1 MVGIANTKENITLET
16 DKMKEQVDTL
26 LNNETLI
33 ETVQNLVSKVV
44 ATTIISN
51 TTQISNIITASNT
64 FRLTGGEGG
73 CIMEGGYTRK
83 NVNQEITVKTDI
95 INQTRKDIINE
106 IVSVVNNNI
115 VANMEAMVEN
125 SDTSSNINKVGSTLG
140 GIVGGGVGVFT
151 NVADEAGDM
160 LSAILECTG
169 IANTCKSN
177 DVTSTEKDLIK
188 KYNLDNSFAI
198 KDSIDTSNDISG
210 NITKDELTNIINSI
224 IGSNVL
230 EFEVC
235 PEEINIINF
244 KQKLS
249 IVNITANESITAFSN
264 KVATNFINTV
274 EKVLTSMVE
283 NVKDES
289 ITDINS
295 DIANMGI
302 AAAAVIKSGG
312 EAVGKV
318 VESSGEAVSK
328 TVDSVGEGSGN
339 LISSLGKTIGKS
351 LGSLAMPLLIIGI
364 IGIIGVIFY
373 MVVLPQLKKFG
384 KTQM

>member
-51 TTQISNIITASNT
+51 TAQISNIITASNT

>member
-230 EFEVC
+230 EFDVC

-249 IVNITANESITAFSN
+249 IVNITANESITTFSN

-274 EKVLTSMVE
+274 EKVLKSMVE

-295 DIANMGI
+295 DIGNMGI

-318 VESSGEAVSK
+318 VESSGEAVAK